1 MSGDSMARI
10 IPFVAGAVAV
20 SAAFAGSYAVL
31 EDDPVPPPPQILTI
45 KVDSETGLPGCNV
58 PTADFVPEPCV
69 AVWNSIKAML
79 TSVQV
84 AELYKK
90 WKASNPGEYQRLTV
104 FMASG
109 TGTQVPSMVTAY
121 GMSLIQAVQAYIY
134 AFGPQPLEWPEP
146 PPQAPAGS
154 KDKKPPTSPGA
165 KIEPPS
171 PSPSPTVPG

>member
-1 MSGDSMARI
+1 MAKG
-10 IPFVAGAVAV
+10 IPLVAGTVAAGAV
-20 SAAFAGSYAVL
+20 FAGAYAVL
-31 EDDPVPPPPQILTI
+31 ADDPAPPPPQILSI

-69 AVWNSIKAML
+69 AIWNSIKAML
-79 TSVQV
+79 TSVQM

-109 TGTQVPSMVTAY
+109 TGTQVPSMVTPY
-121 GMSLIQAVQAYIY
+121 GTSLIQAVQAYIY
-134 AFGPQPLEWPEP
+134 AFGPQPLEWPAT

-154 KDKKPPTSPGA
+154 KDKKPPTSPGFR
-165 KIEPPS
+165 IEPPQ
-171 PSPSPTVPG
+171 PPPSPTVPG